1 LPGLEFST
9 LKNQSLLARAACGL
23 LLAATTLALAGCS
36 QNLYKFPAVNFAGR
50 PIPPSNLA
58 NRVLV
63 AIDNAGLGTSGQ
75 LEILDANRDIRNNVE
90 NTIFG
95 FFISYASPLPT
106 TITSFPEQGFGY
118 VYSAGDGSYTRVN
131 YNTESPVGPVAGLPP
146 SSDSVTTISS
156 ALQIYSASSASA
168 AVVVV
173 DNSTGRSFPLNLPG
187 AQHIFTNTGGTVA
200 LVTTRNTNNL
210 YRIVKLSNNVL
221 PPSGTYTDCEPLTL
235 PVYCVVPVNN
245 VPGNAATNNVVF
257 DRPIGAVFSLD
268 GSIAYVLNCGPEC
281 GGTNSGITALNTGVL
296 TENTIPLLT
305 SPSPVVAYP
314 GLPNGKLNVPG
325 GVTVGLTDGNN
336 LYVAGQELLT
346 GGNTAAGL
354 FSGLAPAI
362 GHYTGVF
369 STISL
374 TAATPVVTSAYR
386 IPDGT
391 HSSMLF
397 ADDNTLWIGSTLCS
411 NGANGFLAASL
422 PAGTINLNCL
432 AAFTLGGTAPPV
444 VVPAVSPSSPVL
456 YPNQNNN
463 QYYYGDLTGICWV
476 QNLHKVYTAY
486 GGQIHAFYTNNLSE
500 INNGMITVQGTA
512 TNVVYMDALTN
523 AAN

>member
-1 LPGLEFST
+1 LEFST

-23 LLAATTLALAGCS
+23 LLAATTLALAGCG

-50 PIPPSNLA
+50 PIPPSQLA
-58 NRVLV
+58 NRVMV
-63 AIDNAGLGTSGQ
+63 AIDNPGTGSGGA
-75 LEILDANRDIRNNVE
+75 LEILDANRDIRNNVQ
-90 NTIFG
+90 NTVYG
-95 FFISYASPLPT
+95 FFIAGYAGRLPT
-106 TITSFPEQGFGY
+106 SIASFPEQGFGY
-118 VYSAGDGSYTRVN
+118 VYGSGDGSYAQISYGAEAVTGAV
-131 YNTESPVGPVAGLPP
+131 SGIPP
-146 SSDSVTTISS
+146 SSDSIAIISS
-156 ALQIYSASSASA
+156 VQQVYSASSTSA
-168 AVVVV
+168 VVVVV
-173 DNSTGRSFPLNLPG
+173 DNSSGRSFALNLPG
-187 AQHIFTNTGGTVA
+187 AQHIVTNTGGTVV

-210 YRIVKLSNNVL
+210 YRIVKLNNNVL

-257 DRPIGAVFSLD
+257 DRPVGVVFSLD
-268 GSIAYVLNCGPEC
+268 GSVAYVLNCGPEC
-281 GGTNSGITALNTGVL
+281 GGTNAGITALNTGLL
-296 TENTIPLLT
+296 TEFTVPTLT
-305 SPSPVVAYP
+305 APSPVVSYP

-346 GGNTAAGL
+346 AGNTTTGL
-354 FSGLAPAI
+354 FSGLAPAA
-362 GHYTGVF
+362 GQYTGVF
-369 STISL
+369 STVSL

-397 ADDNTLWIGSTLCS
+397 ADDNTLWIGSTLCQ
-411 NGANGFLAASL
+411 NGANGFLASSL

-444 VVPAVSPSSPVL
+444 VVPAVSPTNPVA

-463 QYYYGDLTGICWV
+463 QFYYGDLTGICWV

-486 GGQIHAFYTNNLSE
+486 GGQVHAFMTNNLSE
-500 INNGMITVQGTA
+500 INNTQITIQGTA
-512 TNVVYMDALTN
+512 ENVVYMDALTN